1 MELNVALAISLPIGL
16 GITALGV
23 GLSLGNAVAS
33 AMEALGRQPDAMG
46 KIMTLITFVSSIFLA
61 AIAVLPIIL
70 QQVTGI
76 QALALGGT
84 SLLIVVNV
92 VTDLIK
98 KIDAQVTMREY

>member
-46 KIMTLITFVSSIFLA
+46 KIMTLMLLGCALIETIIFYVLGFVIF
-61 AIAVLPIIL
+61 P
-70 QQVTGI
+70 
-76 QALALGGT
+76 
-84 SLLIVVNV
+84 LIG
-92 VTDLIK
+92 
-98 KIDAQVTMREY
+98 KI